1 MRCLLN
7 IFDIHPCQNST
18 HKWLKYFL
26 KTIKRLFPKI
36 HGFSCLWRPGAQKT
50 ALGTRSARHSLP
62 EFIKTSAWLCL
73 ILIDSL
79 SCRSRGTENLPTP
92 SILKWNSVLPP
103 WCTVLWKSYSLLK
116 LSSWTHWD
124 VSILLHISFC
134 RSPLHTHKQIHY
146 FHTVYMKFGN
156 PFPASD
162 KTH

>member
-26 KTIKRLFPKI
+26 KTIKRLFPNI

-50 ALGTRSARHSLP
+50 ALGTQSARHSLP

-92 SILKWNSVLPP
+92 SILKWNSALPP
-103 WCTVLWKSYSLLK
+103 WCTALWIVIQFVETFLLNSLRCFDPLAYKLLPVSPSYSQ
-116 LSSWTHWD
+116 TN
-124 VSILLHISFC
+124 
-134 RSPLHTHKQIHY
+134 PLFSHSVHDIR
-146 FHTVYMKFGN
+146 
-156 PFPASD
+156 
-162 KTH
+162 

>member
-79 SCRSRGTENLPTP
+79 SCRSRGTGNLPTL

-103 WCTVLWKSYSLLK
+103 WCTALCIVMQFVETFLLNSLRCFDPLAYKLLPVSPSYSQ
-116 LSSWTHWD
+116 TN
-124 VSILLHISFC
+124 
-134 RSPLHTHKQIHY
+134 PLFSHSVHEIR
-146 FHTVYMKFGN
+146 
-156 PFPASD
+156 
-162 KTH
+162 